1 MGCGGIPYAFG
12 FDAYMKREHNLLK
25 IRKRGILAATEECLL
40 SAMALNLKRMAKA
53 IFSAIYMDKI
63 WAENMISQPI
73 FHLCQQV
80 QSLTLPKHL
89 EADIEDAS
97 IAG

>member
-1 MGCGGIPYAFG
+1 MRMPPLRADFIYNKVCELKCEKVLTRP
-12 FDAYMKREHNLLK
+12 LK

-53 IFSAIYMDKI
+53 IFSAINMDKI

-73 FHLCQQV
+73 FHFCQ
-80 QSLTLPKHL
+80 
-89 EADIEDAS
+89 
-97 IAG
+97 